1 MKVQQTLAQTWKR
14 RRDSDHAEAKRLIAE
29 RGVGLLAVPDEL
41 LDIILGYSDLRTRF
55 VAATTSHQFSDSI
68 ARLSPRLE
76 YQLVRKKFPLLATAL
91 DADRS
96 HAPAEPRELYR
107 MYSRFFDGAEDEA
120 VPEAVPTTALDDYT
134 LTAELELVHTSTNAK
149 ESIFVGL
156 GTVDTTNTA
165 GAAFEFAV
173 PRGLYTNVEDRINDG
188 EQITERM
195 KIVATRRVGGRL
207 QHAKLYDGNPDDGDV
222 DLTYYEI
229 DYLPKAR
236 GSPYSPSTALRWLA
250 GVTDMD
256 ALLDVTWRRDVPQFS
271 HGMPVQRQNAP
282 STIRAQFMW
291 NATGDITEQSL
302 ADACMTLEH
311 WVDWRG

>member
-1 MKVQQTLAQTWKR
+1 M
-14 RRDSDHAEAKRLIAE
+14 IAE
-29 RGVGLLAVPDEL
+29 RGVGLLGVPDEL

-55 VAATTSHQFSDSI
+55 RAATTSHQFCDSI

-96 HAPAEPRELYR
+96 HAPATPRELYR

-120 VPEAVPTTALDDYT
+120 VPEAVSTTALDAYT
-134 LTAELELVHTSTNAK
+134 LTAELELIHTSTNVK

-156 GTVDTTNTA
+156 GTVDTESTNGA
-165 GAAFEFAV
+165 GWEFPV

-207 QHAKLYDGNPDDGDV
+207 QHAKLYDGNPDDGDIDV
-222 DLTYYEI
+222 TYYEV
-229 DYLPKAR
+229 DYLRMASA
-236 GSPYSPSTALRWLA
+236 GSTALRWLS

-256 ALLDVTWRRDVPQFS
+256 ALLDVRWTRNPQQF
-271 HGMPVQRQNAP
+271 GNEITRRQNAP

-291 NATGDITEQSL
+291 STPGDIIDMPL
-302 ADACMTLEH
+302 ADACMALEH
-311 WVDWRG
+311 WADWRG